1 MIHLVGLVAR
11 SKSENLKFMK
21 TISLYKLK
29 VGIVKKP
36 VCLAHTI
43 RCSIRSI
50 TSGSM
55 DYINLNVDDS
65 AIDRGGQ
72 KWLQH
77 KKSII
82 SKQSVNLIL
91 QKKQSINCQVTKSV
105 QQSSETAFSSQNK
118 SAWPWSSKAN
128 VALLNKRSMML
139 HVGSKKFAVAKKNS
153 SLHETRNHLSFL
165 DNIRSTKLSDD
176 EVGYCRPHPR
186 LSQTRHLGSK
196 QLLFQASENEKY

>member
-65 AIDRGGQ
+65 AIDRGGGAKVIATQ
-72 KWLQH
+72 KVNYF
-77 KKSII
+77 KTI
-82 SKQSVNLIL
+82 S
-91 QKKQSINCQVTKSV
+91 
-105 QQSSETAFSSQNK
+105 
-118 SAWPWSSKAN
+118 
-128 VALLNKRSMML
+128 
-139 HVGSKKFAVAKKNS
+139 
-153 SLHETRNHLSFL
+153 
-165 DNIRSTKLSDD
+165 
-176 EVGYCRPHPR
+176 
-186 LSQTRHLGSK
+186 
-196 QLLFQASENEKY
+196 